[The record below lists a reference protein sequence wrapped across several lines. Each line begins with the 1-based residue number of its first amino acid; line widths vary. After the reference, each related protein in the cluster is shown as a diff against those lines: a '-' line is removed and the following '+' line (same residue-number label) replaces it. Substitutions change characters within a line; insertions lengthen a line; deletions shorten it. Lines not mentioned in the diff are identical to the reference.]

1 MACDDEVLYATR
13 QEGKQYASTLI
24 RVAESFDDTVP
35 AGAGFLGLME
45 VSENLL
51 QRIRAAADG
60 KRCRRFSRRSFAAL
74 IVFAALLLPMGV
86 WPPAVSEAE
95 TSAGAAPAN
104 SEDLGQTVVTGRVT
118 DAEGKPVAGARV
130 TIRGWENGPELRAE
144 TQSDAEGRFTVDA
157 KPGNC
162 RLFAYAKGY
171 ASMYRTHDVSEGV
184 NPGWDFPLPK
194 SAHVSGRV
202 VDTKGKPAP
211 GRILELWTVDAGP
224 PPGPGLSFH
233 ASGGQGEDRTDANG
247 VFDMPS
253 VAPGRHSI
261 MVYSPSPL
269 GGDRNMQQ
277 VPVKGSV
284 LEVRSGD
291 RVENFEI
298 VVNPPEDFALSGHV
312 RHADGTPMPGIGVDT
327 FIPHGRHWWTKTDA
341 QGAFRLEGLDGI
353 GQSTFK
359 VNFND
364 VSGAESF
371 KLAILNVPLNAT
383 NVDLVVP
390 GNGNIEGTVRNAK
403 TGEAVTAY
411 KVSVPVLRLPDS
423 GAVWEE
429 PRVEIRQNS
438 GGTFTI
444 SNVPAGEVTV
454 EVEAAGL
461 GAQRFTV
468 PVEAGKSVPLACD
481 LLGPAVFE
489 GKTTMN
495 GQPKRVGIIINGDWL
510 NSDDGGNFRFDQYP
524 NGDYVIW
531 FFENDGWHRSADVHL
546 KAGETTRLD
555 MEMGGS
561 CEVRGTVVF
570 PKEEAF
576 CTVRLSPKPAPD
588 GWYEFG
594 RPSPEEYV
602 LAYSY
607 ARKPGEQYHL
617 RGIPPGRWY
626 LMAGKYRPSMHRSL
640 LAESREIE
648 LKDGESLTI
657 DFNLVQGGEPQP
669 IQATEPAPAEASP
682 QPSPQDAKPEPLE
695 QKPAPVAVPSE
706 SVAAIIEALPGKLIF
721 KGAYLHRSRGSDLP
735 DPSPVWLKQTEDGGL
750 IAASDLPAFATT
762 YVAYGASNGRFQ
774 RYVSYGRAARGN
786 PPRKSDMALG
796 ENLVTVAYEG
806 GEKDGQVEK
815 LTVPEGA
822 TFDPN
827 SRPDPYIAANVLLRK
842 FNVGA
847 GESKEFS
854 VYDWDNTG
862 KGLASYTIRIADAG
876 RETITVP
883 AGTFDTRH
891 LIQTQLTFGD
901 TWYKKRPDHVTEFWI
916 LDNGVI
922 VRILRH
928 REPYEVLL
936 SACESP
942 EALPGRVEGAATSA
956 PVPAP
961 SGTDAAAE
969 VEEEI
974 QAHYAKADPDVQEYI
989 RWTAKNFTRGG
1000 LWQPANAFNGL
1011 SPEERETKVQA
1022 AVQVLSLGYGRHL
1035 CTALATA
1042 GALKDPRLLP
1052 GLIQAAAYHRED
1064 SDYDCRPKW
1073 MAVSALGRQDDE
1085 SAVPTLIPL
1094 VDHGNQNTR
1103 MWARASLARL
1113 TGQNF
1118 GDNKQAWGK
1127 WWNDAGKQ
1135 PRIDLAELKPWT
1147 PPPGSGSQPPV
1158 QIQASSAVP
1167 EGGIGPQK
1175 GTLRFDGVDDF
1186 IHIPPAPQLDL
1197 KENFTVSAWVNVYP
1211 GCGEAPIYFRGNRQL
1226 AHDPCQLLVLGG
1238 QMCWKMDGGRG
1249 SEDERRIA
1257 AVNLDSGWHLWTG
1270 VCDRGSRKLLLYKDG
1285 QLADEVPAPPPIAYP
1300 TASMYNEIGAI
1311 DSGAWGGT
1319 WGFFKGEIDQ
1329 ISVWNTAR
1337 TPEEIRDEFT
1347 NGVKSAAP
1355 GLVALWTFDEDGPNI
1370 VDASSFQCNAP
1381 LGRTPEADP
1390 SDPARATVNQ

>member
-1 MACDDEVLYATR
+1 MGMMGFILWSGSRHARSIRRDLREAPDELAALVRECAERLGLKRRFEVRTTPHLRVPAVTGFFRPMVLFPAGLVEEFSKQQLADIIGHELAHVKRRDVQLGWPAAALVCLYWFHPAVWFAYLNVRREREMACDDEVLYATR
-13 QEGKQYASTLI
+13 QEGKRYASTLI

-104 SEDLGQTVVTGRVT
+104 SEDSGQTVVTGRVT

-144 TQSDAEGRFTVDA
+144 TRSDAEGRFTVDA

-171 ASMYRTHDVSEGV
+171 ASMYRTHDVSEGA

-211 GRILELWTVDAGP
+211 GRVLELRTIDAGP

-423 GAVWEE
+423 GAVWEQ
-429 PRVEIRQNS
+429 PRVENRQNP

-444 SNVPAGEVTV
+444 TNVPAGEVTV

-468 PVEAGKSVPLACD
+468 PVEAGKTIPLACD

-495 GQPKRVGIIINGDWL
+495 GQPKGVGIIINGDWL

-546 KAGETTRLD
+546 KAGETTRLE

-561 CEVRGTVVF
+561 CEVSGTVVF

-602 LAYSY
+602 LAYSH

-617 RGIPPGRWY
+617 RGISPGRWY

-657 DFNLVQGGEPQP
+657 DFDLTKGGESEQVS
-669 IQATEPAPAEASP
+669 TAPSGTIAQSPRQVQKEASTASTQTP
-682 QPSPQDAKPEPLE
+682 
-695 QKPAPVAVPSE
+695 PA
-706 SVAAIIEALPGKLIF
+706 
-721 KGAYLHRSRGSDLP
+721 
-735 DPSPVWLKQTEDGGL
+735 
-750 IAASDLPAFATT
+750 
-762 YVAYGASNGRFQ
+762 
-774 RYVSYGRAARGN
+774 
-786 PPRKSDMALG
+786 
-796 ENLVTVAYEG
+796 
-806 GEKDGQVEK
+806 
-815 LTVPEGA
+815 
-822 TFDPN
+822 
-827 SRPDPYIAANVLLRK
+827 
-842 FNVGA
+842 
-847 GESKEFS
+847 
-854 VYDWDNTG
+854 
-862 KGLASYTIRIADAG
+862 
-876 RETITVP
+876 
-883 AGTFDTRH
+883 
-891 LIQTQLTFGD
+891 
-901 TWYKKRPDHVTEFWI
+901 
-916 LDNGVI
+916 
-922 VRILRH
+922 
-928 REPYEVLL
+928 
-936 SACESP
+936 
-942 EALPGRVEGAATSA
+942 
-956 PVPAP
+956 PAP

-974 QAHYAKADPDVQEYI
+974 QAHYANADSEVQEYI
-989 RWTAKNFTRGG
+989 RWTAKNFIRGG
-1000 LWQPANAFNGL
+1000 LWQPANAFDSL

-1022 AVQVLSLGYGRHL
+1022 AVQALSLGYGRHL
-1035 CTALATA
+1035 CTALAAA

-1135 PRIDLAELKPWT
+1135 PPIDLGQLKPWT
-1147 PPPGSGSQPPV
+1147 PPG
-1158 QIQASSAVP
+1158 
-1167 EGGIGPQK
+1167 
-1175 GTLRFDGVDDF
+1175 
-1186 IHIPPAPQLDL
+1186 
-1197 KENFTVSAWVNVYP
+1197 
-1211 GCGEAPIYFRGNRQL
+1211 
-1226 AHDPCQLLVLGG
+1226 
-1238 QMCWKMDGGRG
+1238 
-1249 SEDERRIA
+1249 
-1257 AVNLDSGWHLWTG
+1257 
-1270 VCDRGSRKLLLYKDG
+1270 
-1285 QLADEVPAPPPIAYP
+1285 
-1300 TASMYNEIGAI
+1300 
-1311 DSGAWGGT
+1311 
-1319 WGFFKGEIDQ
+1319 
-1329 ISVWNTAR
+1329 
-1337 TPEEIRDEFT
+1337 
-1347 NGVKSAAP
+1347 
-1355 GLVALWTFDEDGPNI
+1355 
-1370 VDASSFQCNAP
+1370 
-1381 LGRTPEADP
+1381 
-1390 SDPARATVNQ
+1390 